1 MSSSSSFLFYC
12 FNEHNKCCF
21 NPSTFNCKWEEKN
34 TYNIP
39 IVFKKVEI
47 YCEMKTLPATFIPL
61 SRFFANTNS
70 IWSFV
75 VLGLVPTDSW
85 PLMTVNGYYVSV
97 ELIPPSARKMRWSSN
112 WASGVIT
119 CLLPLF
125 ANECE
130 LLLKFYWGS
139 YYANRTMPIKS
150 KCTFLDRPKVWW
162 PKHLKRTL
170 FRLIFRNFCVC
181 VCEGNTLFSLLFGK
195 LWKLRKKFQVSSFK
209 DNKEPFFRSLYIK
222 NPLPESKCDGA

>member
-12 FNEHNKCCF
+12 FNEHNKFCF

-150 KCTFLDRPKVWW
+150 KCTF
-162 PKHLKRTL
+162 
-170 FRLIFRNFCVC
+170 
-181 VCEGNTLFSLLFGK
+181 
-195 LWKLRKKFQVSSFK
+195 
-209 DNKEPFFRSLYIK
+209 
-222 NPLPESKCDGA
+222 